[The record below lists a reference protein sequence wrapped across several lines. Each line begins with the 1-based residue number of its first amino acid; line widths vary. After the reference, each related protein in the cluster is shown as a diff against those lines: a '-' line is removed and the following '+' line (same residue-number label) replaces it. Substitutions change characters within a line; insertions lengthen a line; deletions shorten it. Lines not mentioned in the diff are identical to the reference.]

1 MTASDR
7 RPLAGL
13 RRAPSVPPCATE
25 GLTNAEREKRTSFSS
40 SGPGRTPALSP
51 PAGQPAT
58 WAGEQAGRGSWGRAA
73 RHVRCIGRNR
83 VHGAQW
89 RAPGGGRAQARRGRR
104 RDRRSLGARRRQ
116 LCRALRAR
124 VLSGHRCG
132 PNGRGGRGS
141 KNCGAELR
149 RAADS
154 RSTEIGWAVL
164 PIFFRGAPKCETET
178 LWVATAGG
186 FGGTREVPAASGRFF
201 VGGAAAVRRDGA
213 VCPAPGCVGR
223 RNRPYS
229 AGAP

>member
-1 MTASDR
+1 MRSRLRYHLGPRAAGVGGRAVIRASGTR
-7 RPLAGL
+7 
-13 RRAPSVPPCATE
+13 VPPLPRPQTRNLEDVRGVEQPKSYAKYWSGASCPEELEASRF
-25 GLTNAEREKRTSFSS
+25 GC

-132 PNGRGGRGS
+132 PNQLFMATWALGQVGARGGGGGKR
-141 KNCGAELR
+141 
-149 RAADS
+149 
-154 RSTEIGWAVL
+154 
-164 PIFFRGAPKCETET
+164 RGASRRP
-178 LWVATAGG
+178 GG
-186 FGGTREVPAASGRFF
+186 
-201 VGGAAAVRRDGA
+201 RRDRRRLRGL
-213 VCPAPGCVGR
+213 CGGSVGR
-223 RNRPYS
+223 RR
-229 AGAP
+229 G